1 MKLAVANCK
10 DQTKNMRKN
19 SLFTRFAKK
28 TAHVTGLPSTF
39 LLALITILIWAI
51 TGPFFHYSDTWQ
63 LIINTSTTIITFL
76 MVFVIQHTQNR
87 DSAALHLKLDEL
99 IRATKAAHDSLMDLE
114 ELEEDELEQIRS
126 KYEEAAA
133 KARNKLRA
141 LDSAFATFEPIEK
154 EHEQEQDHG
163 HDSPEGPHRS
173 Y

>member
-1 MKLAVANCK
+1 MN
-10 DQTKNMRKN
+10 RKN
-19 SLFTRFAKK
+19 SFFTRFAKK
-28 TAHVTGLPSTF
+28 TAHITGLPSTF
-39 LLALITILIWAI
+39 LLAILAILIWAI

-141 LDSAFATFEPIEK
+141 LDSAFATFEALEK
-154 EHEQEQDHG
+154 EHREGQ
-163 HDSPEGPHRS
+163 SPEPEPPTEAPTSH
-173 Y
+173 